1 MPKTE
6 KKLRILRKTTR
17 VEFWYKDEFFVYE
30 YREDN
35 KEGYE
40 FIWKDQEKIYG
51 PFQRDWT
58 EEGQKVYNA
67 IHKKLY
73 PNKK

>member
-1 MPKTE
+1 MTKT
-6 KKLRILRKTTR
+6 KKNLRILRKTNR

-30 YREDN
+30 FREDS
-35 KEGYE
+35 KQGYE

-51 PFQRDWT
+51 PFHRDCT
-58 EEGQKVYNA
+58 EEGQKVYSA

-73 PNKK
+73 PVKK

>member
-1 MPKTE
+1 MIKTE
-6 KKLRILRKTTR
+6 KKLRILRKTNR
-17 VEFWYKDEFFVYE
+17 VEFWYKGEFFVYE
-30 YREDN
+30 YREDS

-51 PFQRDWT
+51 PFFRDCT
-58 EEGQKVYNA
+58 DEGSKVYNV

-73 PNKK
+73 PVKK